1 MCIPKKKMSGS
12 DNEDGRGGRKKTKEP
27 LAIADWPANG
37 PDYEDMPE
45 LQTVSN
51 SSDNYSSDDEAASEA
66 SFVDSESEDDDG
78 FDTEEEGVI
87 KRLVREAVDCAIEG
101 DLFNKG
107 DPRSGPVKVDDERLN
122 NPFLNLL
129 TSLRGSSIS
138 C

>member
-1 MCIPKKKMSGS
+1 
-12 DNEDGRGGRKKTKEP
+12 
-27 LAIADWPANG
+27 
-37 PDYEDMPE
+37 
-45 LQTVSN
+45 
-51 SSDNYSSDDEAASEA
+51 
-66 SFVDSESEDDDG
+66 
-78 FDTEEEGVI
+78 VI